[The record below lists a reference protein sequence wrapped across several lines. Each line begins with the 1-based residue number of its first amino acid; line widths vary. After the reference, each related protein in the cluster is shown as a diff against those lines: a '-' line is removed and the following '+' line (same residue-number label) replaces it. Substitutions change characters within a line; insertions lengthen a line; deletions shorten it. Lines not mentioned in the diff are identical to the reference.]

1 MADLLD
7 EELNTIHS
15 GGDAPSE
22 ASLSLDEELDRILAQ
37 ESDDSLVEEQSSQSQ
52 PVEDQVSLPR
62 QVYNFASNALN
73 PVGLMQQI
81 GQAGGI
87 DPEYGRMASAA
98 LGAMLP
104 ALAAPATGGLS
115 LVAAPATAA
124 LGGQLWDSFTGDKKH
139 SPFSTFAPEVA
150 KRKPV
155 ITFIMDWLYE
165 TSDNALWDL
174 GILGLGGAAK
184 GAIKG
189 INSKIGKTATMNR
202 TAQSPEA
209 FSGLVGQGIRQT
221 NVSEGEAKQL
231 AKVVDNLVE
240 SNVFFGKK
248 FDPQTAKFVGDVGE
262 ETLEQM
268 RDRLGKGTLSEI
280 AQARNAAQNQL
291 DDVMLNKFKLKPI
304 YSQHIDTTAAD
315 DLIARL
321 SASSENAEK
330 VAALTRVRDGFL
342 ADFSNGKTFAKAQD
356 ILRNQYDEIARLKGY
371 DPATAAQL
379 PKSAAIQEERE
390 LRTLLAESLRSGMIQ
405 RADEISVAAGIKA
418 PTGGPMGAYIDKLN
432 DIYAGV
438 KTFSDD
444 IDSFITRQI
453 SGGVGNRPASS
464 FVQTDLSQV
473 DPRSPLGS
481 LWRPFVGNQA
491 ETIRRAGVFKQLD
504 KTIPSDIR
512 TIAKIRSFGPL
523 AIPDGAGVIDP
534 AVTLSLA
541 AVAAIQSS
549 YREPKIMRK
558 YKPDTISDLLQR
570 PEVPQDIQRSVAQA
584 LGRAPNDIERRKIIG
599 LAAKEF
605 PEIGNLFE
613 PSPIGLKSDFDGV
626 IGDPEEKMAA
636 SRNLS
641 VEVRNGSEST
651 IAAAKFKSSLNAD
664 RPYLIIPKSLRRTE
678 EPPPDLDMFFS
689 DLSQ

>member
-7 EELNTIHS
+7 EELNTILS

-22 ASLSLDEELDRILAQ
+22 ASLSLDDELDRILAQ
-37 ESDDSLVEEQSSQSQ
+37 ESDDFLVGEQSSPSQ

-87 DPEYGRMASAA
+87 GPESGRMASAA

-104 ALAAPATGGLS
+104 TLAAPATGGAS
-115 LVAAPATAA
+115 LLASPATAA
-124 LGGQLWDSFTGDKKH
+124 LGGQLWDSFARSVTGDSKTTGETI
-139 SPFSTFAPEVA
+139 SE
-150 KRKPV
+150 
-155 ITFIMDWLYE
+155 FIDE
-165 TSDNALWDL
+165 TLDNAIWDL
-174 GILGLGGAAK
+174 GTLGLGRVAK

-189 INSKIGKTATMNR
+189 INSKIGKTAAMNR
-202 TAQSPEA
+202 MAQSPEA

-330 VAALTRVRDGFL
+330 VAALTQVRDGFL

-418 PTGGPMGAYIDKLN
+418 PTGGPMGAYIDKIN

-438 KTFSDD
+438 RTFSDD

-481 LWRPFVGNQA
+481 LWRQLVGNQA
-491 ETIRRAGVFKQLD
+491 ETIRRAGVLKQLD

-523 AIPDGAGVIDP
+523 AIPDGAGVVDP
-534 AVTLSLA
+534 AVNLSLA
-541 AVAAIQSS
+541 AIAAAQSS
-549 YREPKIMRK
+549 YREPKVMRK

-613 PSPIGLKSDFDGV
+613 PSPIGLQSDFDGV

-664 RPYLIIPKSLRRTE
+664 RPYPIIPKSLRRTE
-678 EPPPDLDMFFS
+678 ELPPDLDMFFP
-689 DLSQ
+689 DLG